1 MPKTPFPSLPFTFLG
16 LSVLTAV
23 LSACQQSGTPLSA
36 AILTP
41 ASNAVVSGTT
51 AVQVSVPDGSKVS
64 TVRVYARGAGEKGTG
79 VLLGTANKAP
89 YVVSWATSSTPNGSG
104 LELYAVAEGPGG
116 SPGTSDAVPV
126 SVSNPDAPTL
136 NYLVTYNLPPDASA
150 AGTASSSSSS
160 SQALRPLSVPPRL
173 DARAVR
179 PAADVQVSGL
189 PITPL
194 SPAIHPL
201 TSPLVSASP
210 RNLAVEWAWS
220 PVSGAGGYDVLL
232 SRTSLAGP
240 YTLQR
245 SQLAVPTGVQKF
257 SQTLTDAAVG
267 NLVYGAVAT
276 LSNATQSRSSLSNA
290 GAASFLDEQPVASP
304 TDGQPVADGRPIL
317 TWNALPGADAYLY
330 FL

>member
-1 MPKTPFPSLPFTFLG
+1 MPRTPSPSLPFTFIG
-16 LSVLTAV
+16 LSLLTAV

-36 AILTP
+36 VILTP
-41 ASNAVVSGTT
+41 ASNASVSGTT

-116 SPGTSDAVPV
+116 SPGTSDPVPV

-160 SQALRPLSVPPRL
+160 SQALRPLSAPPRL

-189 PITPL
+189 PIAPL
-194 SPAIHPL
+194 SPAVRPL
-201 TSPLVSASP
+201 TSPMVPASP
-210 RNLAVEWAWS
+210 RDLALKWAWS
-220 PVSGAGGYDVLL
+220 PVAWAGSSDVLL
-232 SRTSLAGP
+232 SRTSLVGP
-240 YTLQR
+240 
-245 SQLAVPTGVQKF
+245 
-257 SQTLTDAAVG
+257 
-267 NLVYGAVAT
+267 
-276 LSNATQSRSSLSNA
+276 
-290 GAASFLDEQPVASP
+290 SP
-304 TDGQPVADGRPIL
+304 IPHSD
-317 TWNALPGADAYLY
+317 LPS
-330 FL
+330 